1 MNVGSVSSS
10 SGGSPAQAIQRAT
23 EGAEVKKGGRDND
36 GDSDDGGVKAVAP
49 PAARTNA
56 NGQTVGQII
65 NATA

>member
-1 MNVGSVSSS
+1 MSVGSVSNTQVSS
-10 SGGSPAQAIQRAT
+10 PVQATQRAT

-36 GDSDDGGVKAVAP
+36 GDSDDGGVKAVAA

-56 NGQTVGQII
+56 SGQTVGQII